1 MIISIADKPSHIQ
14 YPPHFLPPSKKKGAG
29 LFTIRGFSILFYFVY
44 FFAVMHLL
52 EKIVIF

>member
-14 YPPHFLPPSKKKGAG
+14 YPPHFLPPSKKKKGAG

-44 FFAVMHLL
+44 FFLL
-52 EKIVIF
+52 